1 MKSRANL
8 KGHPIHPILIPFPI
22 AFITATFLA
31 DAASWFN
38 IVSNLD
44 TTARYLQIAGIFSTV
59 AAAIPGLIDY
69 RYTVPPNSSAKKRAA
84 KHGLLN
90 TTMLLI
96 FVLAFFLRN
105 EISLIYILGLEALAC
120 SFLFIAG
127 WMGGTLVHRN
137 MIGLDL
143 RYAQAGKWK
152 EEFYRQDEGIIEVAD
167 ATELKPDQMKLLHV
181 GKKRIVLARTEAAHV
196 AFDDRCPHR
205 GGSLAA
211 GIMIC
216 GTVQCPW
223 HGSQF
228 DVCQGNVKA
237 GPAKDGIATYSLIE
251 REGKV
256 YLNLTP
262 ESK

>member
-1 MKSRANL
+1 MKSKSHL

-22 AFITATFLA
+22 AFVTSTLVA
-31 DAASWFN
+31 DAASLFGFLN
-38 IVSNLD
+38 NLE
-44 TTARYLQIAGIFSTV
+44 TTARYLQIAGIFSAI

-69 RYTVPPNSSAKKRAA
+69 RYTVPPNSSAKKRAT

-90 TTMLLI
+90 TTMLSI
-96 FVLAFFLRN
+96 FLLAFFLRD
-105 EISLIYILGLEALAC
+105 EVSLIYIVALESLAC
-120 SFLFIAG
+120 ILLFVAG

-152 EEFYRQDEGIIEVAD
+152 EQYYQQNEGMIEIAE
-167 ATELKPDQMKLLHV
+167 ATELKPDQMKLLHI
-181 GKKRIVLARTEAAHV
+181 GKKRIVLARTEATYV

-211 GIMIC
+211 GVMIC

-228 DVCQGNVKA
+228 DVCSGNLKA
-237 GPAKDGIATYSLIE
+237 GPAKNGIETYSLVEKEDKI
-251 REGKV
+251 

-262 ESK
+262 